1 MDSQLPIVVTPF
13 KENFNKF
20 SLNMLGEIRSTIK
33 IMKNN
38 DYVTKRDF
46 CWQVLMEDIYMY
58 TRE

>member
-13 KENFNKF
+13 KENFNEF

-38 DYVTKRDF
+38 DYVTKHDF